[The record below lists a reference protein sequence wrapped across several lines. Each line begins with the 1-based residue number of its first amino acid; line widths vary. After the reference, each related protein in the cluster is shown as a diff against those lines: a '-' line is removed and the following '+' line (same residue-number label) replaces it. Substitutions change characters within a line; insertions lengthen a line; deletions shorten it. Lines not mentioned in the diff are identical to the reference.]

1 MPLRRVRWSLAA
13 ACLVALSL
21 SFAASA
27 LGDADPASDELIGF
41 DSYYPYAPQVSKPL
55 QQQLDAVLRA
65 SRKSGHVYKVVLIEA
80 PPDLGA
86 ATVLYGKTQ
95 RYATFLYNEI
105 HSFLSAQKP
114 TYLIVTKQG
123 TALRGRDATPAGK
136 RALAKFAVPANASS
150 DQLAQTALK
159 AVQAVETANGHP
171 VSKAAVAKATATAP
185 HAKSATKSKSAW
197 IWVIVAVAVVIAGA
211 CAAWLLREWRRSR
224 TTLTD

>member
-1 MPLRRVRWSLAA
+1 MPSRRGRWSLVA
-13 ACLVALSL
+13 ACLLALSL
-21 SFAASA
+21 SFAGSA

-55 QQQLDAVLRA
+55 QQQLDALLLA

-123 TALRGRDATPAGK
+123 AALRGRDATAAGR
-136 RALAKFAVPANASS
+136 RALAKVAIPPNASS
-150 DQLAQTALK
+150 DQLAQTALT

-171 VSKAAVAKATATAP
+171 VSKAAIAKATAPTA
-185 HAKSATKSKSAW
+185 HRNAGAKSKSAW
-197 IWVIVAVAVVIAGA
+197 IWVIVAVAVVLAGA

-224 TTLTD
+224 TALTD